1 MTPPDRD
8 VDPDEGFWTQRPE
21 LEHLRAF
28 ARSRRAA
35 PYATLACVL
44 RRATSCIE
52 PNVVLP
58 PTVGGIVS
66 VNLFTASAGRS
77 GQGKG
82 AADAAGFDCINLCD
96 HNSDSLDAH
105 RPNAG
110 SGEGLARLFKGR
122 GKDEPGITRAHL
134 IVPEVGTLA
143 ALAGRQGGTLPS
155 ELLKAYMGE
164 PLGFTNSSRETTT
177 AIEAHAYRLCLG
189 VGVQPENAGFFL
201 EREKDGFPQRFQWVS
216 TIDPYAPEERPDPV
230 DPIDIKVPDFGRDR
244 YVVPIPDEARQEI
257 DEHRRLVLI
266 GSQDVDPLDGHLML
280 TRLKIAFALAV
291 LSQRKEI
298 DESDW
303 KLAGELTDMSQRVR
317 SDIKLLLA
325 EKHRRENAAKAHD
338 QADREEIVR
347 ERLTEKTHARV
358 LNAIENKL
366 RRVEIA
372 TRGDLE
378 RACRKDIRDEFDYV
392 FETLLEAGFIVESE
406 RGEGRAERF
415 EFGPDLRE

>member
-1 MTPPDRD
+1 MTPDRD
-8 VDPDEGFWTQRPE
+8 KDPDDGFWTQRPE
-21 LEHLRAF
+21 LEHIRAF
-28 ARSRRAA
+28 ARSRRAGT
-35 PYATLACVL
+35 YATLACVL
-44 RRATSCIE
+44 RRITSCIE

-82 AADAAGFDCINLCD
+82 AADAAGFDSIRLID
-96 HNSDSLDAH
+96 HQAEDLDAH

-164 PLGFTNSSRETTT
+164 PLGFSNSSKETTT
-177 AIEAHAYRLCLG
+177 AIGAHAYRLCLG

-201 EREKDGFPQRFQWVS
+201 EREKDGFPQRFLWVS

-230 DPIDIKVPDFGRDR
+230 DPMDIVVPDFGRDR
-244 YVVPIPDEARQEI
+244 YVVPIPDEARHAI

-266 GSQDVDPLDGHLML
+266 GSRDIDPLDGHLML
-280 TRLKIAFALAV
+280 TRLKISFALAV
-291 LSQRKEI
+291 LAQRKSV

-317 SDIKLLLA
+317 ADIKLVLA
-325 EKHRRENAAKAHD
+325 ERRRRENAAKAHE
-338 QADREEIVR
+338 QAERDEIVADHAE
-347 ERLTEKTHARV
+347 ERVYSRARAAVVRRLEKGGVVSRKSIRTSMRSELKRHLDSV
-358 LNAIENKL
+358 LA
-366 RRVEIA
+366 
-372 TRGDLE
+372 DLISEGIVIE
-378 RACRKDIRDEFDYV
+378 RAGGYEM
-392 FETLLEAGFIVESE
+392 A
-406 RGEGRAERF
+406 
-415 EFGPDLRE
+415 